1 MYVARR
7 IGSGS
12 EQSGLDFLGVGDR
25 DHQRLDFFFFFF
37 GITFLTTFLAFL
49 TTFLAAL
56 TTRFVTDFFFDFLAI
71 VCPSAFGFRFLGF
84 RLLLFSGFLRGR
96 FLCCLLCL
104 FGSFLRSLLLRSFCS
119 FRNRL
124 RGFPDWPWG
133 VPDDCLIGA
142 LGDCLHGGFCQFPG
156 GIGNHIGH

>member
-1 MYVARR
+1 M
-7 IGSGS
+7 
-12 EQSGLDFLGVGDR
+12 FLGVDDR
-25 DHQRLDFFFFFF
+25 DHQRLDFFFFFFF

-84 RLLLFSGFLRGR
+84 RLLLFS
-96 FLCCLLCL
+96 
-104 FGSFLRSLLLRSFCS
+104 SFLRSLFLFRSFCC

-124 RGFPDWPWG
+124 GGLLDWPWG
-133 VPDDCLIGA
+133 MPDDCLFGA
-142 LGDCLHGGFCQFPG
+142 LGDCLHGSFRQFPG
-156 GIGNHIGH
+156 GIGNHIGHLIDHGFFFFVVHDRFFLCRLRDCGE